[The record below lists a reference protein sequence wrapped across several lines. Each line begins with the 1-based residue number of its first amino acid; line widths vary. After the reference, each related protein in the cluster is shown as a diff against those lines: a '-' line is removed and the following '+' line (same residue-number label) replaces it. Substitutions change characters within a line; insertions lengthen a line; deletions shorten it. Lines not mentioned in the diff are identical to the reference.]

1 MVQDCGLICNKG
13 RGSLEKHPGRT
24 GIFGYGPLDRDLAA
38 QDGSG
43 LDLIWRAD
51 SGSGGQGWVG
61 ARDGGA
67 GHRSPLLRG
76 GATRG
81 SPDLAKSGRPGVK
94 STRSRSG
101 VTYRA
106 RAVHLG
112 PKRSSG
118 RLGWGSP
125 RRSHGVRGGGA
136 PEHVVPAV
144 RAAHGLINL
153 AQRTAGNEAVL
164 TGGSRRSDAQRS
176 GVDAEVRRR
185 VGAEL
190 GGGAGTGVLRALGL
204 PEGSCEVVQGV
215 RGAELAPG

>member
-94 STRSRSG
+94 STRSGSG

-106 RAVHLG
+106 RAVYLG
-112 PKRSSG
+112 PERSSG

-136 PEHVVPAV
+136 PEHVVPAA

-164 TGGSRRSDAQRS
+164 
-176 GVDAEVRRR
+176 
-185 VGAEL
+185 
-190 GGGAGTGVLRALGL
+190 
-204 PEGSCEVVQGV
+204 
-215 RGAELAPG
+215 

>member
-1 MVQDCGLICNKG
+1 MICNKG

-24 GIFGYGPLDRDLAA
+24 GILGYGPLDRDLVA

-94 STRSRSG
+94 STRSGSG

-118 RLGWGSP
+118 RLGWGSSTA
-125 RRSHGVRGGGA
+125 RAARWQRGSPGLAGSGPYGA
-136 PEHVVPAV
+136 P
-144 RAAHGLINL
+144 RANTSSAKGMAGLGL
-153 AQRTAGNEAVL
+153 L
-164 TGGSRRSDAQRS
+164 TKVWSGWGRDA
-176 GVDAEVRRR
+176 
-185 VGAEL
+185 
-190 GGGAGTGVLRALGL
+190 GGAGGEIRQRTRVELRGPSGAGLLRAWI
-204 PEGSCEVVQGV
+204 PSNQS
-215 RGAELAPG
+215 A

>member
-1 MVQDCGLICNKG
+1 MISSKPRV
-13 RGSLEKHPGRT
+13 SLTILPSRT

-67 GHRSPLLRG
+67 GHRSPLLHG

-94 STRSRSG
+94 STRSGSG

-118 RLGWGSP
+118 RLSWGSP

-136 PEHVVPAV
+136 PTHVVPVV
-144 RAAHGLINL
+144 RVAYGLNNL
-153 AQRTAGNEAVL
+153 VQRIVDNGVVL
-164 TGGSRRSDAQRS
+164 T
-176 GVDAEVRRR
+176 EV
-185 VGAEL
+185 
-190 GGGAGTGVLRALGL
+190 
-204 PEGSCEVVQGV
+204 
-215 RGAELAPG
+215 

>member
-1 MVQDCGLICNKG
+1 MISSKPRD
-13 RGSLEKHPGRT
+13 SLTILPSQT
-24 GIFGYGPLDRDLAA
+24 GIFGHGPLDSDLAA

-94 STRSRSG
+94 STRSGSG

-112 PKRSSG
+112 PERSSG

-136 PEHVVPAV
+136 PEHVVPAA

-153 AQRTAGNEAVL
+153 AQKIAGNEAVL
-164 TGGSRRSDAQRS
+164 TGGSWWPEARRS
-176 GVDAEVRRR
+176 GVGGEVRRR
-185 VGAEL
+185 WR
-190 GGGAGTGVLRALGL
+190 GGARGPVAGVVLRAPDLH
-204 PEGSCEVVQGV
+204 GSSRGGAAEVY
-215 RGAELAPG
+215 RGSGRSGALRR